1 MVEQPLAL
9 VRLVSEARMTEEL
22 HIILPAISGDYVSE
36 RLRRLV
42 RCLRAAGVDTDSHA
56 GFLGGSDGYGAE
68 FQNDVF
74 EMHPEYDGD
83 CTCGGEE
90 RGDVWYAAHP
100 DRPASENP
108 FVCVPTCPFVRPNFT
123 CGAFTVEF
131 HKYIGRSMKI
141 DLAGMSEQE
150 VNEMFDRCEASLA
163 KPGETP

>member
-22 HIILPAISGDYVSE
+22 HIILPAISVDYVSE

-42 RCLRAAGVDTDSHA
+42 RCLRAAGVDTDSRA
-56 GFLGGSDGYGAE
+56 GFIGGSDGYGAE
-68 FQNDVF
+68 FKNDVF

-100 DRPASENP
+100 DRPDSENP
-108 FVCVPTCPFVRPNFT
+108 FVCVPTCPSVRPNFT
-123 CGAFTVEF
+123 CGAFEVRWY
-131 HKYIGRSMKI
+131 KYIGRGVEI
-141 DLAGMSEQE
+141 DFAGMIMPE
-150 VNEMFDRCEASLA
+150 VVAMFDRCQVSIGRA
-163 KPGETP
+163 G